1 MLEPLDLRADDEEL
15 YRALLTT
22 PGATA
27 TELAATTARSLEQAR
42 SALARLA
49 DLRLAQRR
57 PGRPV
62 TFVATSPDVAIGALV
77 NERQA
82 ELEQARLAIPDLLA
96 EYQRGNAS
104 AEPNG
109 LLEVVTGPGIG
120 HQRLLELQSTA
131 TEEILIL
138 DKPGTG
144 APLPG
149 AVELGS
155 EIPMLRRGVR
165 CRGVYELASLE
176 LPGQLS
182 YIRRLARLGKQSR
195 VTPRLPIRL
204 VVCDRRL
211 AMLPLAVREPASES
225 VALVSPSALL
235 DALIEVFED
244 YWQRSAPVRANRRDD
259 VLPNVDP
266 EPADDHEVLHLLATG
281 LKDEAIARQLEVS
294 IRTARR
300 RITALLT
307 NLGVSSRF
315 QAGAEAVRRGLL

>member
-15 YRALLTT
+15 YRALLGT

-27 TELAATTARSLEQAR
+27 TELAATTGRSLEQAR
-42 SALARLA
+42 SGLARLA

-62 TFVATSPDVAIGALV
+62 TFVATPPDVAIGALV

-104 AEPNG
+104 AEPSG

-131 TEEILIL
+131 TEEVLIL

-176 LPGQLS
+176 IPGQLS

-211 AMLPLAVREPASES
+211 AMLPLAERDPASES
-225 VALVSPSALL
+225 VALVSPSVLL

-244 YWQRSAPVRANRRDD
+244 YWQRSAPVRPN
-259 VLPNVDP
+259 LPGAESVSAEDR
-266 EPADDHEVLHLLATG
+266 EVLHLLATG

-307 NLGVSSRF
+307 DLGVASRF